1 MLIVLEGS
9 DGGGKGTQIQLLK
22 ARFPEAVLFK
32 YPTRNYQMLNDY
44 LQKKIFIDSKSLF
57 LLFLAD
63 IADEQEKMKK
73 ALSENKLVIL
83 DRYVFSTIA
92 YEVDGFSH
100 ESGKKIVEGVGFV
113 KPDQVILLDVPP
125 EVSQERKRKQKELD
139 RYEEDLAYLGR
150 VRSNFR
156 KLCEERFLTPNW
168 HMIDAM
174 RSVDEIHADIVKL
187 LR

>member
-1 MLIVLEGS
+1 MLIVLEGG
-9 DGGGKGTQIQLLK
+9 DGGGKTLQLRLLK
-22 ARFPEAVLFK
+22 EKFPDAVPFK
-32 YPTRNYQMLNDY
+32 YPTGNYQMLNDY
-44 LQKKIFIDSKSLF
+44 LQKKVFIDSKSLF

-63 IADEQEKMKK
+63 IADEQEKVKK
-73 ALSENKLVIL
+73 ALSDNKRVIL

-92 YEVDGFSH
+92 YEVDGISH
-100 ESGKKIVEGVGFV
+100 EQGKRIVEGVDFL
-113 KPDQVILLDVPP
+113 KPDIVILLDVPP
-125 EVSQERKRKQKELD
+125 ETSQERKRKQKTLD

-174 RSVDEIHADIVKL
+174 RSVDEVHADIVKL